1 MDMELSGS
9 AKTTVEAEVR
19 NETGKPVVVWT
30 TVDVLRHDGT
40 KAFSFKSEAKE
51 IASWGKE
58 ESSLSIVPTD
68 AYKKDENVTTFQQ
81 QRTRQRRQELIPSMS
96 AW

>member
-40 KAFSFKSEAKE
+40 KAFP
-51 IASWGKE
+51 
-58 ESSLSIVPTD
+58 SSQKQKRSHPGE
-68 AYKKDENVTTFQQ
+68 KKN
-81 QRTRQRRQELIPSMS
+81 LLL
-96 AW
+96 A